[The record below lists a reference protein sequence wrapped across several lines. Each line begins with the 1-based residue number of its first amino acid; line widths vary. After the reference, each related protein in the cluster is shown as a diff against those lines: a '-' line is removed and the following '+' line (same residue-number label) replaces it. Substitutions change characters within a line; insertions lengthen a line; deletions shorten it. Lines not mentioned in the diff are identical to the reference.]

1 MHFKLG
7 NVKINP
13 ISVFLHLSM
22 RRKREYMKQGKKITI
37 LGAGNV
43 GATIAYALAIDAI
56 ASEIVLIDI
65 NKDKAKGEAMDIY

>member
-1 MHFKLG
+1 
-7 NVKINP
+7 
-13 ISVFLHLSM
+13 
-22 RRKREYMKQGKKITI
+22 MKQGKKITI

-65 NKDKAKGEAMDIY
+65 NKDKAKGEAMDIYQGTSFTRSVSSGRIRQR